1 MSECGVECIVS
12 IIVVGFLWG
21 ATNPLLRY
29 ASRTQDSQMVPE
41 ENEGFAK
48 IVGRFLRS
56 FLNWKFSIP
65 FAVNQLGSIMFNLL
79 VINFPVT
86 VVVPCVNAIQFI
98 ATFIV
103 GISMVFYTT
112 FKWNSSRSA
121 SEDLRGATASC
132 QSNPTR
138 QERRTTLGSGS
149 ESLRNSPRLL
159 SIHCLL
165 IDSLHLPPSHYYCS

>member
-1 MSECGVECIVS
+1 MFDCCAFRNQCFQGMSECGVECIAS

-29 ASRTQDSQMVPE
+29 ASRKQDSQMAPE

-48 IVGRFLRS
+48 IVSRFLRS

-65 FAVNQLGSIMFNLL
+65 FAANQLGSIMFNLL

-103 GISMVFYTT
+103 GIAMGEQMQQSTVKQKTGMVL
-112 FKWNSSRSA
+112 A
-121 SEDLRGATASC
+121 MIAI
-132 QSNPTR
+132 
-138 QERRTTLGSGS
+138 LGMLVI
-149 ESLRNSPRLL
+149 E
-159 SIHCLL
+159 
-165 IDSLHLPPSHYYCS
+165 